1 MKDPRRAEI
10 YQVFETLG
18 LNDERVRRK
27 YQGWRGPSE
36 EVKPY
41 RVETKVVSPS
51 IKR

>member
-1 MKDPRRAEI
+1 MKDSREAEI

-27 YQGWRGPSE
+27 YQEWSGPSE

-41 RVETKVVSPS
+41 RVGTKVISPS
-51 IKR
+51 IGR